1 MAITE
6 KSTYVGEIEGL
17 FKESH
22 LRAYPKN
29 QLIHYQGDP
38 MSSVYLIREG
48 YIKAYIILDTGDTRT
63 LLILGPGDIFPLAFS
78 ADMDWHNYR
87 IKYFYQ
93 AMSDVKV
100 QAVERDIFKE
110 QIESDL
116 RKMNAYVAYMSAS
129 NNMIMTQ
136 LEIMKNKKA
145 INKMELLLPYLIL
158 KLGEQVRPNT
168 YKLNLKLSHQE
179 LADLSGVTRE
189 TTTTLI
195 KQMEKEGIIEQK
207 RGYWVIHTKNDDNI
221 YEQ

>member
-1 MAITE
+1 
-6 KSTYVGEIEGL
+6 
-17 FKESH
+17 
-22 LRAYPKN
+22 
-29 QLIHYQGDP
+29 
-38 MSSVYLIREG
+38 
-48 YIKAYIILDTGDTRT
+48 
-63 LLILGPGDIFPLAFS
+63 
-78 ADMDWHNYR
+78 
-87 IKYFYQ
+87 
-93 AMSDVKV
+93 MSDVKV